1 MKKLFLIFSLLLSTA
16 ALQAQYTWCVKLNGK
31 TLLKTVSENQ
41 EKNVVSL
48 TDASLKSTGYFEID
62 FSRSDTSMH
71 RTILVNDASGSGL
84 SSWEEV
90 KRKWRISNKELSKLF
105 EGHEQLKFYYTE
117 IPRDVNKAML
127 VRVRPVHLC
136 TINRK

>member
-1 MKKLFLIFSLLLSTA
+1 MKKLFLIFSILLSTA
-16 ALQAQYTWCVKLNGK
+16 ALHAQYTWCVKLNGK
-31 TLLKTVSENQ
+31 TLLKTASENQ

-48 TDASLKSTGYFEID
+48 TDASLKSTGFFEID

-90 KRKWRISNKELSKLF
+90 KRKWRISNKELAKLL
-105 EGHEQLKFYYTE
+105 EGRDQLKFYYTE

>member
-1 MKKLFLIFSLLLSTA
+1 
-16 ALQAQYTWCVKLNGK
+16 
-31 TLLKTVSENQ
+31 LKAVSEQ
-41 EKNVVSL
+41 EEKNIVSL
-48 TDASLKSTGYFEID
+48 TDASLKSIGYFEID
-62 FSRSDTSMH
+62 FSRSDTSMR
-71 RTILVNDASGSGL
+71 RTILVNDGSGSGL

-90 KRKWRISNKELSKLF
+90 KRKWRIPNKELSKMM
-105 EGHEQLKFYYTE
+105 EGRDQLKFYYTE

>member
-1 MKKLFLIFSLLLSTA
+1 MKQLFLFISLLLSTA
-16 ALQAQYTWCVKLNGK
+16 ALQAQYTWCVKWNGK
-31 TLLKTVSENQ
+31 TILKAVAEQ
-41 EKNVVSL
+41 EEKNIVSL
-48 TDASLKSTGYFEID
+48 TDASLKSIGYFEID
-62 FSRSDTSMH
+62 FSRSDTSMR
-71 RTILVNDASGSGL
+71 RTILVNDGSGSGL

-90 KRKWRISNKELSKLF
+90 KRKWRIPNKELSKML
-105 EGHEQLKFYYTE
+105 EGRDQLKFYYTE